1 MKKLLL
7 LLSLSLI
14 WCLPAHAQST
24 ATTTLPGYMGTI
36 GCNGKNTVCYQPSSP
51 PVNSAALESSHIFKA
66 TSGTLFGLSVTATSA
81 AGYVLIYN
89 SATKPAD
96 GAVTP
101 VACYYISS
109 APGTLGI
116 AFTPFPLKMG
126 TGITAVFST
135 TGCFTQTSSSTAF
148 FLGEVL

>member
-1 MKKLLL
+1 MKKLFLL
-7 LLSLSLI
+7 LTLSLF
-14 WCLPAHAQST
+14 WCLPARAQST
-24 ATTTLPGYMGTI
+24 ADQVLPGYLGTI
-36 GCNGKNTVCYQPSSP
+36 GCNGKNQVCFQPSSP
-51 PVNSAALESSHIFKA
+51 PINSAALESSHIFKA
-66 TSGTLFGLSVTATSA
+66 TAGTLFGLSVTATST

-89 SATKPAD
+89 SATKPSD

-101 VACYYISS
+101 VACYYISA
-109 APGTLGI
+109 APGTIGI